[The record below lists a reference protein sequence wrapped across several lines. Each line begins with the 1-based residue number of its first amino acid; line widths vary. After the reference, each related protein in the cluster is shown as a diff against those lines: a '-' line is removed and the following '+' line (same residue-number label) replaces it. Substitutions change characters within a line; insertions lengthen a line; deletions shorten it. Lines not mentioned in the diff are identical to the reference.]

1 MRRSLLMFSVVLAF
15 GLAAAPAIMQEIPSG
30 ASPYEVV
37 DGWLKPF
44 APAGHAFGATTGVFA
59 ESPDR
64 IFVVQR
70 GEIRLPDP
78 VPPGFQGF
86 VGSIGQNALEA
97 GDNRVWRNSIFVV
110 DGDGNMLEAWAKWDE
125 MFEGGA
131 GPHKVKIN
139 PFDSDR
145 KVWVVDETNH
155 QVHAFSNDGEE
166 LLMSLGAGGAG
177 GGETHLNRP
186 QDVAFL
192 EDGSMFVADSDN
204 SRIVKYDAEGNFVTA
219 WGENGNGRGEFDA
232 VHAVATDS
240 IGRIYVADRNNDRIQ
255 VFNETTRS
263 IWYHPNISPIAS
275 WPGFEFPN
283 HIYATGYDVWIAD
296 NMPPRLVKLDWNGNP
311 QFSWDASGEGP
322 GQFREIHQF
331 SVDADKNF
339 YGAGNVLGRV
349 QKLVP
354 QEGASFMQTFGA
366 PDPPLQ

>member
-1 MRRSLLMFSVVLAF
+1 MRRSILVCAVVVAT
-15 GLAAAPAIMQEIPSG
+15 GLAAAPALMQDTPSG
-30 ASPYEVV
+30 ASPYEAV
-37 DGWLKPF
+37 DGWLTPF
-44 APAGHAFGATTGVFA
+44 APSGHAFGATTGVFA

-110 DGDGNMLEAWAKWDE
+110 DGDGNMIEAWTQWDE

-131 GPHKVKIN
+131 GPHKVKIS
-139 PFDSDR
+139 PFDAER

-155 QVHAFSNDGEE
+155 QVHAFSNDGDD
-166 LLMSLGAGGAG
+166 LVMSLGAGGPG

-192 EDGSMFVADSDN
+192 EDGSIFVADSDN
-204 SRIVKYDAEGNFVTA
+204 SRVVKYDAGGNFVTS
-219 WGENGNGRGEFDA
+219 WGEKGSGRGEFDA
-232 VHAVATDS
+232 VHAVTTDS

-263 IWYHPNISPIAS
+263 VWYHPNISPIAV

-283 HIYATGYDVWIAD
+283 DIYATGYDVWIAD

-339 YGAGNVLGRV
+339 YGAGNILGRV

-354 QEGASFMQTFGA
+354 KEGASFTETFGA
-366 PDPPLQ
+366 PDPALQ